1 MKYQFDEKNHLHS
14 LGGKP
19 LIGTSTLIKDVMPPF
34 LAKWGAQCAVDYTK
48 KEIEA
53 CMTETGTQPE
63 LSVLTGILDN
73 AVNAWT
79 KVRKEAADKGTDMHA
94 ELEKYV
100 KSCIEKNNGNPDWR
114 DRPDMEEVHAVKKFR
129 DWACDNVERF
139 TFSEGYCYSDELW
152 VGGICDAGAVMKDG
166 KFALFDFKSSKDAYF
181 NQYIQ
186 VAGYSLQIA
195 EHGVFDKD
203 GNAIPTTN
211 VKAEV
216 LYIVPF
222 GAKDVTPRPQYDVEG
237 LQQAFKSCVGI
248 YKSLQAF
255 SNK

>member
-14 LGGKP
+14 LDGKP

-79 KVRKEAADKGTDMHA
+79 KVRKEAAEKGTDMHA

-100 KSCIEKNNGNPDWR
+100 KECLETGGKPLGITTANG
-114 DRPDMEEVHAVKKFR
+114 HKAVEAFAK
-129 DWACDNVERF
+129 WSVENVEAF

-152 VGGICDAGAVMKDG
+152 VGGICDAGAKMKDG

-186 VAGYSLQIA
+186 VAGYSLQIH

-203 GNAIPTTN
+203 GNEIDAYN

-255 SNK
+255 NNK